1 MATNVCHVVPVVL
14 AADLLAHLA
23 DLLAH
28 LALEATAELL
38 EETADLVQ
46 TETAGLVLEDLVR
59 KVDLRMEDL
68 ENLEGHHHSDLVA

>member
-1 MATNVCHVVPVVL
+1 MPEVATNVCHVVPVVL

-46 TETAGLVLEDLVR
+46 TADLVRTADLHLEDL
-59 KVDLRMEDL
+59 ED
-68 ENLEGHHHSDLVA
+68 LEGHHQSDLVA